1 MNISP
6 GTLFIFSH
14 NRGAGV
20 HLSISKE
27 DANVGS
33 VGVCDDGSIF
43 IWRTWSR
50 LNDVIIVKD
59 PNEKM
64 VDR

>member
-6 GTLFIFSH
+6 GTLFIFSRA
-14 NRGAGV
+14 RGAGV
-20 HLSISKE
+20 HLSFSNEYTSI
-27 DANVGS
+27 GS
-33 VGVCDDGSIF
+33 IAVCDDGSIF